1 MDIGLVKLIDIDK
14 EMRGSYLDYAMSVIV
29 ARALPDARDGLK
41 PVHRRILYAMHDM
54 GLHANSPHKKSARIV
69 GEVLGKYHPHGDT
82 AIYDAMARMAQDF
95 SMRYLLV
102 DGQGNFGSIDGDSP
116 AAMRYTEAR
125 LSPIAEEMLIDL
137 DKETVDFVD
146 NFDTS
151 LQEPTVLPAKLPN
164 LLLNGSSGIAVGM
177 ATSIPPH
184 NLSELCD
191 AIAYL
196 IDHYDNPDEV
206 TVEDLTQFVKG
217 PDFPTAGV
225 VMGLEGIR
233 TAYATGKGRIVI
245 RALTDIEEMRG
256 GRYRIRVSQIPY
268 QVNKSVLLEK
278 IAALVRNDR
287 IDSISDLRD
296 ESGRQG
302 LSIIIELKRG
312 AQPRKVLNQLLKY
325 TPLQTTF
332 SVNMLALIDD
342 EPRLISLRRAL
353 QIYIDHRQKVI
364 IRRSE
369 YELKKAR
376 HRAHVLE
383 GLLIALNYLDEV
395 ITLIRQ
401 SPDAEVAKERLMER
415 FGLTEVQA
423 QAILDMQL
431 RRLAALEREKIE
443 QEHAEVLERIAYLE
457 DLLAHRHKIL
467 VLIKDDVLYLKE
479 KFGDERR
486 TLISTDAAED
496 FSQEDLVVEEEVLI
510 SITQRGYVKRVR
522 AKSYRSQGR
531 GGQGVTGMAT
541 REEDALLYI
550 LTASTLDAILFFTD
564 KGRVFQQRVHQLPE
578 ADRQA
583 KGMALINL
591 LNLRPEERVTAAVAI
606 PSYNDLDYLT
616 MATVRG
622 KVKRTDLAKFSSVR
636 PSGITAISLEKD
648 DYLGW
653 VKLTH
658 GDQEIVIVTERGK
671 AIRFKE
677 EELRPQ
683 GRTAGGVRSIRLA
696 QGDQV
701 ASMDIVAPG
710 SDLLIIT
717 TQGYGKRTSLDAYS
731 RRHRGGGGVATIASS
746 FDKTGPIAAARVVK
760 EEDQIMFVSTEGMVI
775 RVDVSALPLTGR
787 ATRGVRI
794 MALKENDRVASM
806 ARVSGRQGSSRRNN
820 LIQNDGRDSS
830 SNGSGR
836 SATT

>member
-1 MDIGLVKLIDIDK
+1 MDIGLVKLIDIDQ

-54 GLHANSPHKKSARIV
+54 GLRANSPYKKSARIV

-125 LSPIAEEMLIDL
+125 LSHISEEMLVDL
-137 DKETVDFVD
+137 DKATVDFVD
-146 NFDTS
+146 NFDAT
-151 LQEPTVLPAKLPN
+151 LQEPAVLPAMLPN

-233 TAYATGKGRIVI
+233 SAYATGKGRIVV
-245 RALTDIEEMRG
+245 RALTEIEEMRG

-268 QVNKSVLLEK
+268 QVNKSLLLEK
-278 IAALVRNDR
+278 IAALVRSDR
-287 IDSISDLRD
+287 IDTISDLRD

-325 TPLQTTF
+325 TSLQTTF
-332 SVNMLALIDD
+332 SVNILALIDG
-342 EPRLISLRRAL
+342 EPRLLSLRRAL
-353 QIYIDHRQKVI
+353 RVYIDHRQEVI

-369 YELKKAR
+369 YELEKAR

-383 GLLIALNYLDEV
+383 GLLIALDHLDEV
-395 ITLIRQ
+395 IALIRQ

-415 FGLTEVQA
+415 FVLTEVQA

-431 RRLAALEREKIE
+431 RRLAALERENIE
-443 QEHAEVLERIAYLE
+443 QEHAEVLARIAYLE
-457 DLLAHRHKIL
+457 DLLAHRRKIL
-467 VLIKDDVLYLKE
+467 ALIKDDVLYLKE

-486 TLISTDAAED
+486 TLISTDAVED
-496 FSQEDLVVEEEVLI
+496 FSQEDLIAEEEVLI

-522 AKSYRSQGR
+522 ATTYRSQGR

-550 LTASTLDAILFFTD
+550 LAASTLDDVLFFTD
-564 KGRVFQQRVHQLPE
+564 KGRVFRQRVHQLPE

-583 KGMALINL
+583 KGMAFVNL
-591 LNLRPEERVTAAVAI
+591 LNLGPEERVTAAVAI
-606 PSYNDLDYLT
+606 PSYDGSDFLT

-622 KVKRTDLAKFSSVR
+622 KVKRTALAKFSSVR
-636 PSGITAISLEKD
+636 PSGIIAISLEKD

-658 GDQEIVIVTERGK
+658 GDQDLMIVTERGR
-671 AIRFKE
+671 AIRFQE
-677 EELRPQ
+677 EEVRPK
-683 GRTAGGVRSIRLA
+683 GRASGGVRAIRLG

-717 TQGYGKRTSLDAYS
+717 AQGYGKRTSLDAYT
-731 RRHRGGGGVATIASS
+731 RKHRGGGGVATIASS
-746 FDKTGPIAAARVVK
+746 FDRTGPIAAARVVK

-775 RVDVSALPLTGR
+775 RLDVSTLPLTGR

-794 MALKENDRVASM
+794 MTLKENDRVASM
-806 ARVSGRQGSSRRNN
+806 ARLSGRQGSSRGNN
-820 LIQNDGRDSS
+820 LIPNGMRDSAG
-830 SNGSGR
+830 NGSGW
-836 SATT
+836 SAPT